1 MEDKTD
7 KTTRT
12 GETQH
17 LMPLFSVWCSIQ
29 TDKLADQLAP
39 AFLRFIFATSRKP
52 NSTRLWLQVNFWRF
66 NFCDVLKASSIHV
79 IALSIPGI
87 NAQAFRAGLVN
98 LVLLASRLRQLGLG
112 QGKCERS
119 SRVTVKRSKRAL
131 TDSLALFPA
140 LAIPSRSASVRF
152 AMAIKKKQS
161 ISKPSSNGNRSR
173 NGASQSKPSHTGP
186 QNTAV
191 RTYSIPDFRL
201 EHPDLAV
208 KRLVE
213 KDKDG
218 AEHVRYE
225 VTGNLDA
232 PVPPIRDS
240 KYLNK
245 QQCIEIYRYMLLNR
259 KMEVALENLYKQG
272 KVVGGVYFG
281 LGQEACSCASAY
293 ALDKD
298 DWFAP
303 MIRNQGALLV
313 RGFGASDTMMQYM
326 AKADSPTKGRDG
338 TSHFGD
344 IEERNMVS
352 PISMLGDLIPVL
364 SGVALGA
371 RLQGRNIA
379 TLTWIGDGGQS
390 TGVTYE
396 GINFAAVQNL
406 GLVLFVESNLWAYST
421 PSEMQYRVK
430 DLAERAIGYGIP
442 GVIVDGTDACQVYD
456 AAHDAVERAH
466 RAEGPTLIEA
476 KMMRMKGHAI
486 HDAAAYVPKPMF
498 DFWKKR
504 DPIARF
510 ENYLVKEKKWLTA
523 KENAELISEVER
535 VIEAERE
542 IAVNS
547 PMPTPES
554 AEGGVYCED
563 GCHEIKPKYG
573 MPKVKKGTG
582 GFKATEAAVHLK

>member
-1 MEDKTD
+1 
-7 KTTRT
+7 
-12 GETQH
+12 
-17 LMPLFSVWCSIQ
+17 
-29 TDKLADQLAP
+29 
-39 AFLRFIFATSRKP
+39 
-52 NSTRLWLQVNFWRF
+52 
-66 NFCDVLKASSIHV
+66 
-79 IALSIPGI
+79 
-87 NAQAFRAGLVN
+87 
-98 LVLLASRLRQLGLG
+98 
-112 QGKCERS
+112 
-119 SRVTVKRSKRAL
+119 
-131 TDSLALFPA
+131 
-140 LAIPSRSASVRF
+140 
-152 AMAIKKKQS
+152 MAIKKKKS
-161 ISKPSSNGNRSR
+161 TSKHSSNGNRPR
-173 NGASQSKPSHTGP
+173 NGSRTATGHVG
-186 QNTAV
+186 TAAPGRSV
-191 RTYSIPDFRL
+191 ERSSTGSPDQHLRTYSIPDLRL
-201 EHPDLAV
+201 EHPNLSVRQAI
-208 KRLVE
+208 E

-218 AEHVRYE
+218 TEHVRYE

-240 KYLNK
+240 KYLSK
-245 QQCIEIYRYMLLNR
+245 QQCIEIYRFMLLNR

-303 MIRNQGALLV
+303 MIRNQGSLLV
-313 RGFGASDTMMQYM
+313 RGFAARDTMMQYM

-344 IEERNMVS
+344 IEKRNMVS

-371 RLQGRNIA
+371 RLQGRNVA
-379 TLTWIGDGGQS
+379 VMTYIGDGGQS

-421 PSEMQYRVK
+421 PSEMQYRCQ

-456 AAHDAVERAH
+456 AAREAVERAH
-466 RAEGPTLIEA
+466 GGEGPTMIEA

-486 HDAAAYVPKPMF
+486 HDAATYVPKPMF

-510 ENYLVKEKKWLTA
+510 ENYLVKEKKWLTV

-535 VIEAERE
+535 VIEEERE
-542 IAVNS
+542 VAVNS

-554 AEGGVYCED
+554 AEGGVFCEP

-573 MPKVKKGTG
+573 MPKVKKGSG
-582 GFKATEAAVHLK
+582 AYKATEAAGHLR

>member
-1 MEDKTD
+1 
-7 KTTRT
+7 
-12 GETQH
+12 
-17 LMPLFSVWCSIQ
+17 MPIN
-29 TDKLADQLAP
+29 
-39 AFLRFIFATSRKP
+39 KP
-52 NSTRLWLQVNFWRF
+52 SN
-66 NFCDVLKASSIHV
+66 
-79 IALSIPGI
+79 
-87 NAQAFRAGLVN
+87 
-98 LVLLASRLRQLGLG
+98 
-112 QGKCERS
+112 
-119 SRVTVKRSKRAL
+119 
-131 TDSLALFPA
+131 
-140 LAIPSRSASVRF
+140 
-152 AMAIKKKQS
+152 KKK
-161 ISKPSSNGNRSR
+161 SKASSNGNRPR
-173 NGASQSKPSHTGP
+173 NGSGAITTRGAADAFVRPSERSSP
-186 QNTAV
+186 NSAEKAL
-191 RTYSIPDFRL
+191 RTYSIPDTRL
-201 EHPDLAV
+201 EHPNFTV
-208 KRLVE
+208 RQSIE

-218 AEHVRYE
+218 TEHVRYE
-225 VTGNLDA
+225 VEGDLNA

-240 KYLNK
+240 KYLTR
-245 QQCIEIYRYMLLNR
+245 QQAIEIYRYMLLNR
-259 KMEVALENLYKQG
+259 KMETALENLYKQG

-281 LGQEACSCASAY
+281 LGQEACSCASSY

-313 RGFGASDTMMQYM
+313 RGFHASDTMMQYM
-326 AKADSPTKGRDG
+326 AKADSPTRGRDG

-344 IEERNMVS
+344 IEKRNMVS
-352 PISMLGDLIPVL
+352 PISMLGDLIPVM

-371 RLQGRNIA
+371 RLQGRSIA
-379 TLTWIGDGGQS
+379 VLTWIGDGGQS

-396 GINFAAVQNL
+396 GTNFAAVQNL
-406 GLVLFVESNLWAYST
+406 GLVLVVESNEWAYST
-421 PSEMQYRVK
+421 PSEMQYRCK

-456 AAHDAVERAH
+456 AARDAVERAH
-466 RAEGPTLIEA
+466 RGEGPTMIEA

-486 HDAAAYVPKPMF
+486 HDAATYVPKPMF

-504 DPIARF
+504 DPIVRF

-554 AEGGVYCED
+554 AEGGVFCED

-582 GFKATEAAVHLK
+582 GFKETEAAVHLK

>member
-1 MEDKTD
+1 
-7 KTTRT
+7 
-12 GETQH
+12 
-17 LMPLFSVWCSIQ
+17 
-29 TDKLADQLAP
+29 
-39 AFLRFIFATSRKP
+39 
-52 NSTRLWLQVNFWRF
+52 
-66 NFCDVLKASSIHV
+66 
-79 IALSIPGI
+79 
-87 NAQAFRAGLVN
+87 
-98 LVLLASRLRQLGLG
+98 
-112 QGKCERS
+112 
-119 SRVTVKRSKRAL
+119 
-131 TDSLALFPA
+131 
-140 LAIPSRSASVRF
+140 
-152 AMAIKKKQS
+152 MAIKKKS
-161 ISKPSSNGNRSR
+161 NTKHKSNGNRPR
-173 NGASQSKPSHTGP
+173 NGASRSKPT
-186 QNTAV
+186 TTDL
-191 RTYSIPDFRL
+191 RTYSIPDLRL
-201 EHPDLAV
+201 EHPDLSV
-208 KRLVE
+208 RQITE
-213 KDKDG
+213 KHIDAPD
-218 AEHVRYE
+218 HVRYE

-240 KYLNK
+240 KYLTK
-245 QQCIEIYRYMLLNR
+245 QQCIEIYRFMLLNR

-303 MIRNQGALLV
+303 MIRNQGSLLV
-313 RGFGASDTMMQYM
+313 RGFAARDTMMQYM
-326 AKADSPTKGRDG
+326 AKADSPTHGRDG
-338 TSHFGD
+338 TSHFGE
-344 IEERNMVS
+344 IEKRNMVS

-371 RLQGRNIA
+371 RLQGRNVA
-379 TLTWIGDGGQS
+379 VMTYIGDGGQS

-406 GLVLFVESNLWAYST
+406 GLVLFIESNLWAYST
-421 PSEMQYRVK
+421 PSEMQYRCQ

-456 AAHDAVERAH
+456 AAREAVERAH
-466 RAEGPTLIEA
+466 RGEGPTMIEA

-510 ENYLVKEKKWLTA
+510 ENYLVKEKKWLSV

-535 VIEAERE
+535 IIEEERE
-542 IAVNS
+542 VAVNS

-563 GCHEIKPKYG
+563 GCHEIKPKYDI
-573 MPKVKKGTG
+573 PKVKKGSG
-582 GFKATEAAVHLK
+582 GYRATEAAGHLK